1 MGGIKNNMMTSTIDF
16 LKHLIGKE
24 GEMKYQL
31 TLLNDQPFVEHTI
44 LQEMIERLE
53 EGLTA
58 IFPFSRTSDI
68 LWLCLQGDEQ
78 ALTIDFSSLKKFIV
92 PYAKGDIAQRR
103 NFVPDNSE
111 LGLMGSERFPH
122 GYYLFVTEKEDEDKV
137 WDMLS
142 LWITVQKRKP
152 TIQWNESV
160 TNAYTLRNKFRY
172 HIELKEWSLAEK
184 TLEVIR
190 EGHYVSDENF
200 LFLSVEL
207 LSAQNKWKDIWYWK
221 EFETLSGLQRIPKDA
236 KIALLSSFYFVNLAE
251 TDINGDYESSYDTFR
266 ANRFRLNT
274 LLESHLGIEEE
285 HVFRIFAYEALYE
298 NNLEKILFI
307 KEQVREDETLTLI
320 SYLKSKL
327 IEKKKPLP
335 TDSSEEQASEYVNNR
350 QYDDAYLVIKD
361 LPLSKE
367 KVRIFSTIGFF
378 TGSNGI
384 QKQAYELFMNL
395 DAPDQ
400 EELLENELTKPYITF
415 IKMVQEGT
423 SKKPIQKE
431 IELTWNH
438 WFKQVF
444 EKDDDSLDPLFEVLY
459 DQIRLPKFVWSP
471 SMISEL
477 GYVIVEI
484 ALETFGHKKTVVLD
498 EGIAVYIAELI
509 RDEEFPRQMASELY
523 SYSVEILLRSKKNE
537 INTHYLNRLLE
548 GLLLHDVQEIE
559 KYWDWV
565 ANWYDMTPRKVM
577 LPHLLFTL
585 ELFYDYGQGLE
596 ELTSIWNQWTSTLL
610 NGLST
615 LSEDEIREWGRIGDF
630 LNADTYLLQSVKAL
644 VQEESEE
651 QDFLTS
657 IPETSIAIF
666 TLRENSARRAAQF
679 LSTRNPKL
687 KIAINVDM
695 SLTKQAKSLASHAD
709 VPVLVTTAM
718 KHALFYGI
726 TPYLRVSPVFPKSSG
741 TSSIIS
747 EIENHFAQE
756 KFL

>member
-1 MGGIKNNMMTSTIDF
+1 MGGIKNHMMTSTIDF

-24 GEMKYQL
+24 GEMKYHL

-44 LQEMIERLE
+44 LQQMIERLE

-58 IFPFSRTSDI
+58 VFPFSRTSDV
-68 LWLCLQGDEQ
+68 LWLCLQRDEQ

-92 PYAKGDIAQRR
+92 PYAIGNIAQRR

-111 LGLMGSERFPH
+111 LGRMGSERFPN
-122 GYYLFVTEKEDEDKV
+122 GYYLFVTKKEDEQKV
-137 WDMLS
+137 WGMLTMW
-142 LWITVQKRKP
+142 LTIQKRKP
-152 TIQWNESV
+152 TILWNESV
-160 TNAYTLRNKFRY
+160 TNAYTLRNKFRN
-172 HIELKEWSLAEK
+172 HIELKEWSLADK
-184 TLEVIR
+184 TLDVIR
-190 EGHYVSDENF
+190 EGHYVSDENY

-207 LSAQNKWKDIWYWK
+207 LSAQNNWKDIWYWK
-221 EFETLSGLQRIPKDA
+221 EFDTLSGLQRIPKDA
-236 KIALLSSFYFVNLAE
+236 KVALLSSFYFVNLAE
-251 TDINGDYESSYDTFR
+251 TDITGAYESSYEIFR
-266 ANRFRLNT
+266 ANRIRLNT

-320 SYLKSKL
+320 SYLESKF
-327 IEKKKPLP
+327 IENKKTLP
-335 TDSSEEQASEYVNNR
+335 TGSPEEQASEYVNNR

-361 LPLSKE
+361 HPLSKE

-378 TGSNGI
+378 TGANEI
-384 QKQAYELFMNL
+384 QKQAYELFLNL
-395 DAPDQ
+395 GGPDQ
-400 EELLENELTKPYITF
+400 EDLLENELTKPYITF

-423 SKKPIQKE
+423 SKEPVQKE

-438 WFKQVF
+438 WFKQVL
-444 EKDDDSLDPLFEVLY
+444 EKDEDSLDSLFEILN
-459 DQIRLPKFVWSP
+459 DQVNLPKFIWSP

-477 GYVIVEI
+477 GYMLVEI
-484 ALETFGHKKTVVLD
+484 ALESFGHKKTVVLN
-498 EGIAVYIAELI
+498 EGIAVYIAELV
-509 RDEEFPRQMASELY
+509 RDEEFPRQMATELY
-523 SYSVEILLRSKKNE
+523 SYSVEILLRCKKNE
-537 INTHYLNRLLE
+537 MNTHYFNRLLE
-548 GLLLHDVQEIE
+548 GLMLHDVQEIE
-559 KYWDWV
+559 KFWDW
-565 ANWYDMTPRKVM
+565 AAKWYDMTPRKVM
-577 LPHLLFTL
+577 LPHLHFTI
-585 ELFYDYGQGLE
+585 ELFFDSGQVLE
-596 ELTSIWNQWTSTLL
+596 ELISIWNQWTSTLL

-615 LSEDEIREWGRIGDF
+615 LAVDDIREWARIGEF
-630 LNADTYLLQSVKAL
+630 LNADDYLLQSVKAL
-644 VQEESEE
+644 NQEEREE
-651 QDFLTS
+651 QDFLS
-657 IPETSIAIF
+657 LIPETSIAIF

-741 TSSIIS
+741 TSSIVS

-756 KFL
+756 KLL